1 MTETFTD
8 DVVFE
13 KTATFEDEATF
24 EDLVKIKQDIVFD
37 VRAWGAT
44 GDGSTDDKTSIQ
56 NAINAMTSGGILFF
70 PVGDYKVSGKLTID
84 DDNIVVCGAG
94 FSSKV
99 RLAPSTEDHIFE
111 VKAENVHFHNL
122 KLEGSGETVDDNSA
136 KHSLIWCEENGLI
149 VQNCFLLNP
158 ISYGIMAYGIS
169 RAMIKNN
176 YIEGNYSQYEENGH
190 TFHAGIGMA
199 RAVKC
204 SVTHNVITKC
214 VQGILLGKFNAS
226 NTEDDCEPE
235 TEESRECIIEGNNLY
250 TNMNH
255 HIYQTDGHR
264 NIFKNNIAKCTDS
277 GAAFKIQG
285 TGNIIEGNE
294 IYSPQSTGD
303 GIRLVDA
310 NQVIVKNNYINSAT
324 SRGIAVVRENAGDTK
339 DIDIS
344 GNMIK
349 SPTNRGILIDST
361 NFDSIENVKIRNNIV
376 LSAENIGIDCNFVS
390 DLDFIQFD
398 IRGNIVK
405 DSTGI
410 GIRVT
415 YVKESMIC
423 NNTVLNSGTS
433 GSKKDGIY
441 LTYCEDLIVTNN
453 SCIDN
458 QATTSQR
465 YPIYF
470 DDNCENCVV
479 EGNYWTG
486 NDYDYPRLPDDKNL
500 GTTVGKSRWYYGGA
514 APASGTWNTGD
525 IVWNDDPDAEE
536 YIGWVC
542 TSGGTSGTWK
552 GFGEIEA

>member
-24 EDLVKIKQDIVFD
+24 EDMVKIKQDIVFD

-44 GDGSTDDKTSIQ
+44 GDNSTDDKTSIQ
-56 NAINAMTSGGILFF
+56 NAISAMSSGGILFF

-84 DDNIVVCGAG
+84 DDNIVVRGSG
-94 FSSKV
+94 FSS
-99 RLAPSTEDHIFE
+99 RIFLADNTEDHVFE
-111 VKAENVHFHNL
+111 VTAKNVHFYDL
-122 KLEGSGETVDDNSA
+122 MIEGSNITEDDVSA
-136 KHSLIWCEENGLI
+136 ERHSLVYCNDDGLV
-149 VQNCFLLNP
+149 VQNCYLNEP
-158 ISYGIMAYGIS
+158 VTYGVTIYGGS
-169 RAMIKNN
+169 RATIKNN
-176 YIEGNYSQYEENGH
+176 YILGTYTSFEAGH
-190 TFHAGIGMA
+190 TYHAGVCLA
-199 RAVKC
+199 NAVKC
-204 SVTHNVITKC
+204 SVSDNVITRC
-214 VQGILLGKFNAS
+214 VQGILVGQFAAS
-226 NTEDDCEPE
+226 ATNDDCEGS
-235 TEESRECIIEGNNLY
+235 TSITRDCVIKGNKFYSNA
-250 TNMNH
+250 NH
-255 HIYQTDGHR
+255 DIYQTEGSR
-264 NIFKNNIAKCTDS
+264 NIIKANVCKCTVS
-277 GAAFKIQG
+277 GAALKIHG
-285 TGNIIEGNE
+285 EGNIIEGNQ
-294 IYSPQSTGD
+294 IYKPQSAGD

-310 NQVIVKNNYINSAT
+310 NQVIVKNNYINSTT

-339 DIDIS
+339 DIDIC

-376 LSAENIGIDCNFVS
+376 LSAENIGIDCHFVS
-390 DLDFIQFD
+390 GKDFIQFD

-423 NNTVLNSGTS
+423 NNTFLNSGTS
-433 GSKKDGIY
+433 GSKKDGIQ
-441 LTYCEDLIVTNN
+441 LQYCEDLIVTNN
-453 SCIDN
+453 NCIDN

-465 YPIYF
+465 YPIYL
-470 DDNCENCVV
+470 DDNCENCII

-514 APASGTWNTGD
+514 APASGNWNTGD
-525 IVWNDDPDAEE
+525 IMWNDDPGAGE

-552 GFGEIEA
+552 GFGEIET